1 MVILQDITF
10 VYKHNISLKA
20 TTTCPPH
27 IYRSMSKNDR
37 LQAVENKDRL
47 SCERK
52 NKERKGEVHISENQQ

>member
-1 MVILQDITF
+1 M
-10 VYKHNISLKA
+10 
-20 TTTCPPH
+20 PPTSTEAC
-27 IYRSMSKNDR
+27 IKNDR